1 MHTSYL
7 KPSKL
12 LMVDESGNECEV
24 NGTIEFEEINT
35 NSISELDPY
44 KSVSLTQLSMNIN
57 INSSSKLTRKKLIK
71 LLMSK
76 GIQRNGAYEI
86 AKYLL
91 KKNGKYTTFDLLLW

>member
-1 MHTSYL
+1 MYTNEL

-12 LMVDESGNECEV
+12 LMVDDKGNEIEL
-24 NGTIEFEEINT
+24 NGTIEFEEVDT
-35 NSISELDPY
+35 NGISELEPY
-44 KSVSLTQLSMNIN
+44 KNTSVTQLAMNIN
-57 INSSSKLTRKKLIK
+57 IDNANKLTRKKLIK

-76 GIQRNGAYEI
+76 GIQRNGANEI